1 MFRIGEFAQI
11 AQVSG
16 RQLRFYDQ
24 LGLLQPAHTD
34 PQTGYRYYSIRQLPR
49 LNSILALK
57 ELGLSLEQIGPLLK
71 NELSPAEL
79 RAHAHHEA
87 GAGRAVAARGGG
99 AAAAYRIPHRP
110 DRPARRDRRSTTS
123 SSSRSPATPFL
134 SLRYSCDNMDEA
146 VRMVRTVAEDGGRQ
160 IRPALRDKLIVVA
173 RNDHDDEKLDLE
185 IGFSLTRP
193 SNANVRI
200 AGDYVLRASELPA
213 VETMATI
220 VGPGTNAASHTS
232 FGAIG
237 MWIEAN
243 GYEIAGPCR
252 EVFLEP
258 VTGPP
263 GFEGAL
269 VEIQFPVRAGRLT
282 VTPDL
287 IVQPTRNACRVSGN
301 VTRLPVCGGGNMRRK
316 T

>member
-71 NELSPAEL
+71 NEISPAEL
-79 RAHAHHEA
+79 RAMLTMKRAQLEQSLREEEA
-87 GAGRAVAARGGG
+87 RLRHIESRIAQIDRAGDIGEYDVVVKSVA
-99 AAAAYRIPHRP
+99 
-110 DRPARRDRRSTTS
+110 
-123 SSSRSPATPFL
+123 ATPFL
-134 SLRYSCDNMDEA
+134 SLRCSCENMDEA
-146 VRMVRTVAEDGGRQ
+146 VQMVRIVAEDGSRQ
-160 IRPALRDKLIVVA
+160 IRPSLRDKLIVVA
-173 RNDHDDEKLDLE
+173 RNDLDAEKLDLE
-185 IGFSLTRP
+185 IGFSLLRATN
-193 SNANVRI
+193 SNVRL
-200 AGDYVLRASELPA
+200 AGDYMLRVSELPA
-213 VETMATI
+213 VDTMATI
-220 VGPGTNAASHTS
+220 VRPGTNPASHTS

-237 MWIEAN
+237 AWIEAN
-243 GYEIAGPCR
+243 GYEVAGPCR

-263 GFEGAL
+263 GFEGAP
-269 VEIQFPVRAGRLT
+269 VEIQFPVRA
-282 VTPDL
+282 
-287 IVQPTRNACRVSGN
+287 AA
-301 VTRLPVCGGGNMRRK
+301 
-316 T
+316 

>member
-57 ELGLSLEQIGPLLK
+57 ELGLSLEQIGPLLE
-71 NELSPAEL
+71 NEMSPAEL
-79 RAHAHHEA
+79 RAMLTMKRAQLEQSLREEEA
-87 GAGRAVAARGGG
+87 RLRHIESRIAQIDRAGDIGEYDVVVKSVA
-99 AAAAYRIPHRP
+99 
-110 DRPARRDRRSTTS
+110 
-123 SSSRSPATPFL
+123 ATPFL
-134 SLRYSCDNMDEA
+134 ALRCSCENIDEA
-146 VRMVRTVAEDGGRQ
+146 VQLVRTVAEDGGRQ
-160 IRPALRDKLIVVA
+160 IRPSLRDKLIVVA
-173 RNDHDDEKLDLE
+173 RNDLDADRLDLE
-185 IGFSLTRP
+185 IGFSLLRATN
-193 SNANVRI
+193 SSVRL
-200 AGDYVLRASELPA
+200 AGDYMLRAGELPA
-213 VETMATI
+213 VDTMATI
-220 VGPGTNAASHTS
+220 VRPGTNPASHTS

-243 GYEIAGPCR
+243 GYEVAGPCR

-269 VEIQFPVRAGRLT
+269 VEIQFPVRA
-282 VTPDL
+282 
-287 IVQPTRNACRVSGN
+287 AA
-301 VTRLPVCGGGNMRRK
+301 
-316 T
+316 

>member
-57 ELGLSLEQIGPLLK
+57 ELGLSLEQIAPLLK
-71 NELSPAEL
+71 DGISPSEL
-79 RAHAHHEA
+79 RAMLTMK
-87 GAGRAVAARGGG
+87 RAQ
-99 AAAAYRIPHRP
+99 
-110 DRPARRDRRSTTS
+110 
-123 SSSRSPATPFL
+123 L
-134 SLRYSCDNMDEA
+134 EQSLREEESRLRHIESRIAQIDSGGSIGDYDVVVKQVGPTPYLSYRTSCETFEEA
-146 VRMVRTVAEDGGRQ
+146 VQMVGHVAIDGSRL
-160 IRPALRDKLIVVA
+160 IRAGLRDKLIVVV
-173 RNDHDDEKLDLE
+173 RNDYDAEKLDIE
-185 IGFSLTRP
+185 AGFSLTRT
-193 SNANVRI
+193 SNANVRL
-200 AGDYVLRASELPA
+200 ASDLVLSCGELPG

-220 VGPGTNAASHTS
+220 VRVGTTERHCS
-232 FGAIG
+232 FGMIG
-237 MWIEAN
+237 LWIEAN

-263 GFEGAL
+263 GLQSAL
-269 VEIQFPVRAGRLT
+269 VEIQFPVRA
-282 VTPDL
+282 
-287 IVQPTRNACRVSGN
+287 AA
-301 VTRLPVCGGGNMRRK
+301 
-316 T
+316 